1 MKKNIFSLLNI
12 FLIILIIFCTIN
24 INSYATNDQ
33 QSIID
38 LYGFGDDYDD
48 DDFLTLHNTRTCYV
62 RLKNIPFSEKTN
74 INLTVKDEDI
84 AEIKEIVYGDD
95 SNPVITAQI
104 KGKKIGTTDIIASL
118 TYNGVNYTSKITT
131 TVHESNYR
139 IEVYRESMTNI
150 NVNSIKKNER
160 VKLIAELFA
169 GMATRV
175 GDISS
180 NGVIWSSNNENVAI
194 VDSSGLV
201 TGIGK
206 GIATITAEYETN
218 EGVTISDFCNIEV
231 KDENNSL
238 EKTGIRFDYDDPG
251 PSMTLN
257 REEKFNVELYNIPE
271 TEKGNIK
278 FKIEDESI
286 AKITKTEYDNSRAD
300 AIATIKYLSVGK
312 TKLIATLEYNGN
324 TYSDSCE
331 LDVIEEEYYLDLFVK
346 KSTSNNLP
354 SSLRIG
360 DKIQLYGELR
370 NKRGMLVPPY
380 TESKIVWTSSNEN
393 VVNVDDT
400 GLVTAIGEGTANI
413 IAQYIDEYKTVTTKY
428 ELKIIDPTQSPVNPG
443 TTNNSTTSPTI
454 LPKTGKNAIILIIG
468 IALVLLISVILH
480 KKSKIYKDIK

>member
-1 MKKNIFSLLNI
+1 MAGYWTRHRLLQTVI
-12 FLIILIIFCTIN
+12 LSALIALVSSCLFVFPSILQSAKLY
-24 INSYATNDQ
+24 NS
-33 QSIID
+33 QSIYKKTIID
-38 LYGFGDDYDD
+38 FIAPEPSFEQVNDLPGTNGIDKVFPY
-48 DDFLTLHNTRTCYV
+48 FLT
-62 RLKNIPFSEKTN
+62 KTQ
-74 INLTVKDEDI
+74 VS
-84 AEIKEIVYGDD
+84 V
-95 SNPVITAQI
+95 
-104 KGKKIGTTDIIASL
+104 
-118 TYNGVNYTSKITT
+118 NGESRTT
-131 TVHESNYR
+131 TVLLSDRMADVNTTMYNQER
-139 IEVYRESMTNI
+139 I
-150 NVNSIKKNER
+150 
-160 VKLIAELFA
+160 
-169 GMATRV
+169 
-175 GDISS
+175 
-180 NGVIWSSNNENVAI
+180 
-194 VDSSGLV
+194 
-201 TGIGK
+201 
-206 GIATITAEYETN
+206 
-218 EGVTISDFCNIEV
+218 IEQ
-231 KDENNSL
+231 S
-238 EKTGIRFDYDDPG
+238 
-251 PSMTLN
+251 
-257 REEKFNVELYNIPE
+257 
-271 TEKGNIK
+271 
-278 FKIEDESI
+278 
-286 AKITKTEYDNSRAD
+286 KTEYDNSRAD
-300 AIATIKYLSVGK
+300 AIATVKYLSVGK

>member
-1 MKKNIFSLLNI
+1 MKKKI
-12 FLIILIIFCTIN
+12 IILGLILICVL
-24 INSYATNDQ
+24 INSVNVY
-33 QSIID
+33 SIS
-38 LYGFGDDYDD
+38 F
-48 DDFLTLHNTRTCYV
+48 
-62 RLKNIPFSEKTN
+62 
-74 INLTVKDEDI
+74 NLDI
-84 AEIKEIVYGDD
+84 AGDKT
-95 SNPVITAQI
+95 VE
-104 KGKKIGTTDIIASL
+104 
-118 TYNGVNYTSKITT
+118 VNKTIQLKAEYW
-131 TVHESNYR
+131 VGNEMEPNVG
-139 IEVYRESMTNI
+139 EVSREEVTNQ
-150 NVNSIKKNER
+150 S
-160 VKLIAELFA
+160 
-169 GMATRV
+169 T
-175 GDISS
+175 
-180 NGVIWSSNNENVAI
+180 WTSSNNDIAV
-194 VDSSGLV
+194 VDSNGKV
-201 TGIGK
+201 TGVSVGK
-206 GIATITAEYETN
+206 ATITAQYDIGSGNYRNATYEIT
-218 EGVTISDFCNIEV
+218 VIPKSYIEF
-231 KDENNSL
+231 
-238 EKTGIRFDYDDPG
+238 TGIRFDYDEPG
-251 PSMTLN
+251 PSMTLGK
-257 REEKFNVELYNIPE
+257 EEKFNVELYNIPE
-271 TEKGNIK
+271 TEKENIK
-278 FKIEDESI
+278 FKIENESI

-300 AIATIKYLSVGK
+300 AIATVKYLSVGK

-354 SSLRIG
+354 SSLKIG